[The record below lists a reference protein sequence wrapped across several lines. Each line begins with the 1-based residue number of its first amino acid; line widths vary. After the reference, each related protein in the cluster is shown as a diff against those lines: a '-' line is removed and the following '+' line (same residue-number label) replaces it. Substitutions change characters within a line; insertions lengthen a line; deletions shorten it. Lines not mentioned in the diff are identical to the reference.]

1 MNEFNNNQIEEA
13 RQLITSYRQQETVHD
28 LSELTTVT
36 TAAVH
41 HIRVKQITEP
51 IKQKQRRIMYH
62 FQNDF
67 DKVLEDMIKSGKVR
81 PSKSGWASPLRL
93 VKKKDGGVRV
103 TIN

>member
-51 IKQKQRRIMYH
+51 IKQN
-62 FQNDF
+62 ND
-67 DKVLEDMIKSGKVR
+67 E
-81 PSKSGWASPLRL
+81 
-93 VKKKDGGVRV
+93 
-103 TIN
+103 